1 MISLFFVGVAMAVAG
16 NTLIACS
23 LTLQKH
29 VHNRAATSG
38 KPVAKSALFWLALV
52 GMIAGE
58 VGNFAAFGFASPTV
72 VSPLGATAVIVNAVL
87 AVFFLREAFFL
98 RSLLGML
105 LIVGGSVVVVL
116 FSPPSVDKLSIHE
129 FIMLVQQPSAIVY
142 LACVAGAIVVLAL
155 LEPRFGQR
163 WLLVNLGLCS
173 LLGSITVLCSSSVSK
188 FLKAIGEGDDT
199 LLRSPLPYA
208 LVPLLA
214 TTAVLQLRFLNRA
227 MAAFDSTRVVPVYYI
242 TFTLASITGGG
253 VFFRDFWRFSATRA
267 AGFGGGCV
275 LCFGGV
281 YLVSRRPRVVRP
293 DAALVPLT
301 DDDAERDRLRL
312 SGPSRSHRLSSLL
325 TSSLDEVLGGG
336 HEEVEN
342 SVRRTLDPPVAGV
355 TGLGTMTILSTRAAS
370 ERFGSPRP
378 SVVVSPRDNVAPVVD
393 SGRSLSE
400 GLLEGQVH
408 VQAE

>member
-1 MISLFFVGVAMAVAG
+1 MVSLFFVGVAMAVAG

-29 VHNRAATSG
+29 VHNLAAASG
-38 KPVAKSALFWLALV
+38 KPVTRSAFFWLALV

-98 RSLLGML
+98 RSLLGL
-105 LIVGGSVVVVL
+105 LLTVGGSVVVVL
-116 FSPPSVDKLSIHE
+116 FSPPSVDRLSVHE
-129 FIMLVQQPSAIVY
+129 FIALVKEPSAIIY
-142 LACVAGAIVVLAL
+142 LACVAGAIAVLAM
-155 LEPRFGQR
+155 LEPRFGHR

-188 FLKAIGEGDDT
+188 FLKVIGEGDDT

-214 TTAVLQLRFLNRA
+214 TTAVLQLRFLNKA

-267 AGFGGGCV
+267 AGFCAGCF

-281 YLVSRRPRVVRP
+281 YLVSRRPRDVRP
-293 DAALVPLT
+293 DATAHAPLA
-301 DDDAERDRLRL
+301 DDAERDRLRL
-312 SGPSRSHRLSSLL
+312 AGPSRSQRLSSLL
-325 TSSLDEVLGGG
+325 TISLDEVLGGG

-355 TGLGTMTILSTRAAS
+355 TGLGTLMLSTRAAS
-370 ERFGSPRP
+370 QRFGSPRP
-378 SVVVSPRDNVAPVVD
+378 SVVSPVNVAQPAE